1 MRLFCLVS
9 MRPYRAHKRAIQC
22 TSAMYVRSV
31 RSHHQLNMD
40 EETTQCGCCCCRCHI
55 WPAHHLSHART
66 CPPTPPPTTPLHHHL
81 PLRWKRMAFNPWSDQ
96 FYFLFFDPCLFD
108 TITQT
113 QKDKIN
119 NNQKATM
126 PVVSYQEARDAPTEP
141 INTKGA
147 RAKSKRVNLTISF
160 GEPFQRVI
168 NTSSV
173 LFSNAVFL
181 PNRGSSLSRNLS
193 SAHTSTQGRQLWP
206 F

>member
-1 MRLFCLVS
+1 MHTKELS
-9 MRPYRAHKRAIQC
+9 
-22 TSAMYVRSV
+22 SALQPCIPGLCAATINLTWTRRRRSV
-31 RSHHQLNMD
+31 DAAAAAAISDQPIISHMH
-40 EETTQCGCCCCRCHI
+40 EH
-55 WPAHHLSHART
+55 AHLPH
-66 CPPTPPPTTPLHHHL
+66 PQPPPCIITYL
-81 PLRWKRMAFNPWSDQ
+81 SDENEWRLIHDQ
-96 FYFLFFDPCLFD
+96 ISVTFYFLIPACFD

-126 PVVSYQEARDAPTEP
+126 PMVSYQEARDAPTEP

-147 RAKSKRVNLTISF
+147 TAKSKRGNLTISF

-173 LFSNAVFL
+173 LFSIAVFL

-193 SAHTSTQGRQLWP
+193 SAHTLTQGRQLWP